1 MAFIIPGVAGTV
13 DSQTPSLQQASP
25 LMHNYSPRLFG
36 APPQLTSLNDMRLM
50 SSADGSVEGPVGD
63 FYLNTILRDA
73 QVCNFVV
80 GRALF
85 TGGMSSVANAIR
97 VAAQYKH
104 ALSKYGMDNA
114 SIGGATSASSE
125 AEMEKLK
132 QEYLDALVSDDGKY
146 ETAAASSVAGIRADE
161 IGEDTQVMVST
172 TISDMIHRTL
182 GSELG
187 AFAGALLTSLSV
199 QQPFYTF
206 ESDWNSYINNVKM
219 MVNSA
224 IIMLGL
230 QDSCVRIGD
239 TLMPI
244 APTTQMNMDGSN
256 DVWSMYRFITPSQG
270 LAAESTLDTQNG
282 ETSQYVSFMV
292 DPKGITENYSNTVGE
307 SKLYA
312 AVNTG
317 SEYGNEIAF
326 ITSSTESAIDD
337 TILKAAGDVVSI
349 AEGIM
354 SNLGTAGRF
363 TASFASSMFRSF
375 KGDHTIYP
383 LIFQKHSSNES
394 ALSMTV
400 RLRSIGGDPYSYLTD
415 ILVPMFFALAM
426 VLPQM
431 SRNSGAAYSY
441 PPLVQCNIPG
451 IWGTRLG
458 MVTGLSITKNPDGS
472 EVSNY
477 GYPTAVDLTIQV
489 TDLQHTLMTSPM
501 NRLSTMLNNHSMYD
515 YIAQCCGV
523 DKYRVNGSM
532 RLVTKACLAA
542 ADGMNL
548 KYNIGTALTSDFY
561 DWANR
566 FLGTSRM

>member
-114 SIGGATSASSE
+114 SIGGATSASAE

-532 RLVTKACLAA
+532 RLVTKACLSA

>member
-13 DSQTPSLQQASP
+13 DSQAPSLQQASP

-114 SIGGATSASSE
+114 SVGGATSASSE

-132 QEYLDALVSDDGKY
+132 QEYLNALVSDDGKY

-270 LAAESTLDTQNG
+270 LAAESVLDTQNG